1 MLPTVKLNYGA
12 YLTPF
17 RTLLRDVIKLPV
29 LDNMLEQLEVEI
41 KKEAFSLRDNY
52 RVWNEFGSSNEED
65 VALKGLSANR
75 NVIIQNSGRG
85 NSVVLLN
92 RNDYIK
98 RISEILSDSCKF
110 KKLNIKLEKILILCH
125 NKITGSL
132 IFLKSKKVYQRLAI

>member
-17 RTLLRDVIKLPV
+17 RILFRDVIKLPV

-41 KKEAFSLRDNY
+41 KKEAFSLHDNY
-52 RVWNEFGSSNEED
+52 RVWNEFGSSNGED